1 MPSLHKVYNDH
12 ISSSD
17 FVFNKIVSTTYLNTY
32 KKSIK
37 LILDAFLVLNIL

>member
-1 MPSLHKVYNDH
+1 MPSHKVYNDY

-17 FVFNKIVSTTYLNTY
+17 FVFYEIGSRIYLNTY

-37 LILDAFLVLNIL
+37 LILDAFLVLNII